1 MDSLRT
7 NAMTA
12 ISPENHRIADE
23 YEAVRTGA
31 AVRYLEESIFVRVT
45 GDDRISFLHGMCT
58 ADIKAL
64 KPGSLTRALL
74 LTEHAHIIGEFAVYA
89 MPDDSLMLEIERT
102 AWPAVRSNLDKFIVA
117 DDVEFEELDGLG
129 AIDIEGREAAR
140 AAAALASE
148 VAALEPWRH
157 REAGRSVIANAPRL
171 GIPAFSVVAQRHE
184 IPELIGRIRAQNSS
198 IDELSADTL
207 EVLRVEQGIARIGVD
222 TYDKTL
228 ALEARLDFAISFNKG
243 CYVGQE
249 TVERATARG
258 ALKRR
263 LYGLKFTSADI
274 PPQGAPLMLDG
285 KEVGRLSSVV
295 RSPALGVIGLSILH
309 HSAWKPGTEVALG
322 DGLDGSAIVSE
333 LPFELA

>member
-1 MDSLRT
+1 MDSRKMS
-7 NAMTA
+7 AMTSVSA
-12 ISPENHRIADE
+12 ENHRVADE
-23 YEAVRTGA
+23 YEAVRDA
-31 AVRYLEESIFVRVT
+31 AAIRYVEQSIFVRVT
-45 GDDRISFLHGMCT
+45 GDDRISFFHGMCT
-58 ADIKAL
+58 ADIKSL

-74 LTEHAHIIGEFAVYA
+74 LTERAHIIGEFTVYA
-89 MPDDSLMLEIERT
+89 MQDNSLMLEIERA
-102 AWPAVRSNLDKFIVA
+102 AWPAVRTNLEKFLVA
-117 DDVEFEELDGLG
+117 DDVEFEELDSLG
-129 AIDIEGREAAR
+129 AIDLEGREAVR
-140 AAAALASE
+140 IAAALASD
-148 VAALEPWRH
+148 AAGLEPWRH
-157 REAGRSVIANAPRL
+157 LTAERFVIANAPQL
-171 GIPAFSVVAQRHE
+171 GVPGFSVAAQRDE
-184 IPELIGRIRAQNSS
+184 IPELIGRIQAQNPS
-198 IDELSADTL
+198 IGELSADTL
-207 EVLRVEQGIARIGVD
+207 ELLRVEQGIARIGVD
-222 TYDKTL
+222 TNDKTL

-263 LYGLKFTSADI
+263 LYGLKITSAEI

-285 KEVGRLSSVV
+285 KDVGRLSSVV